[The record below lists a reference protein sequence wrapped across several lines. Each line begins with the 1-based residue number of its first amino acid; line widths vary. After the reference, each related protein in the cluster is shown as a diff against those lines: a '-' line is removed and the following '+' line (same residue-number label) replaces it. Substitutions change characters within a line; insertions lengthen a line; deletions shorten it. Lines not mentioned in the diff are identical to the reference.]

1 MKIVIST
8 GDGWSSRYIV
18 LDAEHAGLAAQMLA
32 SARVY
37 EADGDT
43 PDGCHYKLD
52 RKSALNVT
60 YATNAQ
66 FDELPEAVVVARKS
80 EADANQARWKA
91 ENRTRE
97 IEKELAEAKAALT
110 ALQSTVV
117 CTVAEPEPVP
127 EVDDDDGLGDD
138 E

>member
-43 PDGCHYKLD
+43 PNGRHYKLD